1 MTIFYFYEA
10 RLPFMSFLPFPKYKF
25 QKLSDITAD
34 FLVEKGVELLMLDL
48 DNTVAPY
55 GAETPTEPVL
65 RWAESIRAAGIGLYI
80 ISNSRKEG
88 RVKAFAQALGVPYI
102 LRAKKPSPRKPR
114 EAMRALDVKPEN
126 AALAGDQIYTD
137 VLSAKLAGVTPILI
151 RPIKLSNPLL
161 ALRYVLEA
169 PFRRLR
175 SR

>member
-1 MTIFYFYEA
+1 MTIFYFYET

-25 QKLSDITAD
+25 PKLSDITAD
-34 FLVEKGVELLMLDL
+34 FLVKNGVELLMLDL
-48 DNTVAPY
+48 DNTIAPY
-55 GAETPTEPVL
+55 GAELPPEPTL
-65 RWAESIRAAGIGLYI
+65 RWAESVLATGVRLYI

-114 EAMRALDVKPEN
+114 EAMRALNVKPEN

-137 VLSAKLAGVTPILI
+137 ILSAKLAGVTPILVE
-151 RPIKLSNPLL
+151 PIKLSNPLL
-161 ALRYVLEA
+161 ALRYALEA